1 MMNKKK
7 IESLEPLISNID
19 TYTVSV
25 EHLKVERAL
34 NFKERRALKKD
45 LYQEEDGWQFCGR
58 AYVLKNTC
66 PICGQPLYISHQTSP
81 GYTWRKLR
89 GREGYLI
96 YCPQCKKDI
105 YFYLTMMN

>member
-45 LYQEEDGWQFCGR
+45 LYQEEDG
-58 AYVLKNTC
+58 
-66 PICGQPLYISHQTSP
+66 
-81 GYTWRKLR
+81 
-89 GREGYLI
+89 
-96 YCPQCKKDI
+96 
-105 YFYLTMMN
+105 

>member
-1 MMNKKK
+1 MNKKK

-66 PICGQPLYISHQTSP
+66 QFVASLFIFHTRHHPDTHGGNCVDVKVT
-81 GYTWRKLR
+81 
-89 GREGYLI
+89 
-96 YCPQCKKDI
+96 
-105 YFYLTMMN
+105 